1 MCPQEVPSGDGLR
14 GRSQGEVSGGGL
26 RGRSQGQVSG
36 GDFRWR
42 SNEECFLINI
52 MLLVFFSHCHHFY
65 LSLNS
70 KYLAVIFFYSDFPGS
85 SAKFQQ
91 RKITVFLINFD
102 RISKTKHE
110 KRRLAKIS

>member
-1 MCPQEVPSGDGLR
+1 MPSGGALR
-14 GRSQGEVSGGGL
+14 GWVQEEGSGGGL
-26 RGRSQGQVSG
+26 RGRSQEDVSG
-36 GDFRWR
+36 GGFRWR

-70 KYLAVIFFYSDFPGS
+70 KYQAFIFFYSDFPGS
-85 SAKFQQ
+85 STKFQQ

>member
-1 MCPQEVPSGDGLR
+1 MGSGGGLR
-14 GRSQGEVSGGGL
+14 GRSQGEVSGGG
-26 RGRSQGQVSG
+26 
-36 GDFRWR
+36 FRWK

-70 KYLAVIFFYSDFPGS
+70 KYQAVIIFYSDFPGS
-85 SAKFQQ
+85 SKFEQ

-102 RISKTKHE
+102 RISKTKHK
-110 KRRLAKIS
+110 KRRLAKISYLIRAVCL